1 MADGDMQL
9 AGGEPAPPQGLI
21 GRFLTEMS
29 MSQRLGYLAAV
40 ALLVGGFM
48 ALMFWVNQPDYQV
61 LYAGLNPRDAGAVVS
76 KLKEMKIPYKLEA
89 SGQVIR
95 VPSEVVYDTR
105 LSLAGEGLPRGQ
117 GIGFEIFNEVQMGTT
132 EFVQKINYQ
141 RALQGEL
148 ARTISSFSAVEAARV
163 HIVMPRESLFVEEEK
178 KPSAGVVLRLAGGRR
193 LSQGQIQGIVHLVA
207 SSVPELDPERISVVD
222 SRGNL
227 LYRKSADSSDSAAA
241 LTASQQEYQRNL
253 ERRLRQKVESMLEE
267 VLGAGKASVRIS
279 ADIDFT
285 RISSVEQVYDPDRV
299 AVRSETRSTGRSQ
312 GSGAAPAGSPD
323 QRFALAAR
331 NATPNQGTAGSST
344 SQENETTNFEITTTK
359 TQTLRPGGG
368 LKRLSVA
375 VVVDG
380 TYKETKGKG
389 DKVKRTYVPRTAEE
403 MRQITALVRRA
414 VGFDQKRGDVVTVEN
429 MPRAIA
435 VDTAGMVGLPWW
447 ERYSKEYGRTAL
459 NLILGLLFF
468 FMVVRPLL
476 KYITARAPRPAETQA
491 APGAPR
497 PVGPGEELPPGEEE
511 ALLAE
516 AAATAQREMSVREQA
531 QSAAVQDL
539 DKATSVIRAWIH
551 ET

>member
-1 MADGDMQL
+1 M
-9 AGGEPAPPQGLI
+9 
-21 GRFLTEMS
+21 
-29 MSQRLGYLAAV
+29 
-40 ALLVGGFM
+40 
-48 ALMFWVNQPDYQV
+48 
-61 LYAGLNPRDAGAVVS
+61 
-76 KLKEMKIPYKLEA
+76 
-89 SGQVIR
+89 
-95 VPSEVVYDTR
+95 
-105 LSLAGEGLPRGQ
+105 
-117 GIGFEIFNEVQMGTT
+117 
-132 EFVQKINYQ
+132 
-141 RALQGEL
+141 
-148 ARTISSFSAVEAARV
+148 
-163 HIVMPRESLFVEEEK
+163 
-178 KPSAGVVLRLAGGRR
+178 
-193 LSQGQIQGIVHLVA
+193 HLVA
-207 SSVPELDPERISVVD
+207 SSVPDLDPERISVVD

-227 LYRKSADSSDSAAA
+227 LYRKAADSSDSAAA

-267 VLGAGKASVRIS
+267 VLGAGKASVRVS

-299 AVRSETRSTGRSQ
+299 AVRSETRSTGSSQ

-331 NATPNQGTAGSST
+331 NATPNQGTSGSST

-468 FMVVRPLL
+468 FMVVKPLL
-476 KYITARAPRPAETQA
+476 KYITARAPRQAETQM

-497 PVGPGEELPPGEEE
+497 PVGPGEELPP
-511 ALLAE
+511 ARKRRCWPRPPPPR
-516 AAATAQREMSVREQA
+516 AAR
-531 QSAAVQDL
+531 
-539 DKATSVIRAWIH
+539 
-551 ET
+551 